1 MEDTEIE
8 KDEKG
13 SDDVLHRLM
22 HSLVSSL
29 HVWSSHN
36 EKRWDD
42 STAAVETSGSDADE
56 ILKVMFLTLTSIA
69 H

>member
-1 MEDTEIE
+1 MEDTEIG

-22 HSLVSSL
+22 HSLVCSL
-29 HVWSSHN
+29 HVWSSRN

-42 STAAVETSGSDADE
+42 PTAAMETSGSDADE
-56 ILKVMFLTLTSIA
+56 IFKVVFLTLASIA